1 MRIACVIGFIIKL
14 STPILLFPMGKPDW
28 RITKLLYFLFPRKRK
43 IDKAFI
49 KKDFNAI

>member
-1 MRIACVIGFIIKL
+1 MRIACVIGFIIKV
-14 STPILLFPMGKPDW
+14 STPILLFPKGGTRLENYK
-28 RITKLLYFLFPRKRK
+28 IASFLFLRKRK